1 MFPAL
6 GESKIF
12 AIELFSISKFK
23 IVHADNNRK
32 RYHEKM
38 MLAPREMEKMW
49 IWTAAQIAE
58 GRKKKGV
65 KLNYPETVAYI
76 ANYVVEGAREG
87 KTVAELMQSAR
98 SILKKGDV
106 MSGVPELIH
115 TVQVEA
121 TFPDGTKLVTVHD
134 PVQ

>member
-1 MFPAL
+1 
-6 GESKIF
+6 
-12 AIELFSISKFK
+12 
-23 IVHADNNRK
+23 
-32 RYHEKM
+32 
-38 MLAPREMEKMW
+38 MLAPREIDKMM

-58 GRKKKGV
+58 GRKKKGI

-76 ANYVVEGAREG
+76 ANFVVEGAREG
-87 KTVAELMQSAR
+87 NSVADLMKSAR
-98 SILKKGDV
+98 EVLKRNEV
-106 MSGVPELIH
+106 MPGVPEMIH

>member
-1 MFPAL
+1 L
-6 GESKIF
+6 
-12 AIELFSISKFK
+12 
-23 IVHADNNRK
+23 
-32 RYHEKM
+32 
-38 MLAPREMEKMW
+38 MLAPREIDKMM

-87 KTVAELMQSAR
+87 KGVAELMKSAR
-98 SILKKGDV
+98 EILKRNEV
-106 MSGVPELIH
+106 MSGVPDMIH
-115 TVQVEA
+115 TVQVEV

>member
-1 MFPAL
+1 
-6 GESKIF
+6 
-12 AIELFSISKFK
+12 
-23 IVHADNNRK
+23 
-32 RYHEKM
+32 M
-38 MLAPREMEKMW
+38 MLAPREIDKMM

-58 GRKKKGV
+58 GRRKKGV

-87 KTVAELMQSAR
+87 KSVAELMKSAR
-98 SILKKGDV
+98 EILTKNDV
-106 MSGVPELIH
+106 MPGVAELIH
-115 TVQVEA
+115 TVQVES

>member
-1 MFPAL
+1 
-6 GESKIF
+6 
-12 AIELFSISKFK
+12 
-23 IVHADNNRK
+23 
-32 RYHEKM
+32 M
-38 MLAPREMEKMW
+38 MLAPREIDKMM

-58 GRKKKGV
+58 GRRKKGI

-87 KTVAELMQSAR
+87 KSVAELMKSAR
-98 SILKKGDV
+98 ELLTKEDV
-106 MSGVPELIH
+106 MPGVAELIH
-115 TVQVEA
+115 TVQVES

>member
-1 MFPAL
+1 MAYQKFTW
-6 GESKIF
+6 SYIYQ
-12 AIELFSISKFK
+12 LFLNFK
-23 IVHADNNRK
+23 ISQTRTIPEVK
-32 RYHEKM
+32 FEL
-38 MLAPREMEKMW
+38 MLAPREIDKMM

-76 ANYVVEGAREG
+76 ANFVVEGAREG
-87 KTVAELMQSAR
+87 TSVADLMKSAR
-98 SILKKGDV
+98 EVLKRNDV
-106 MSGVPELIH
+106 MSGVPEMIH

>member
-1 MFPAL
+1 
-6 GESKIF
+6 
-12 AIELFSISKFK
+12 
-23 IVHADNNRK
+23 
-32 RYHEKM
+32 
-38 MLAPREMEKMW
+38 MLAPREIDKMM

-87 KTVAELMQSAR
+87 KGVAELMKTSR
-98 SILKKGDV
+98 EILKRNDV
-106 MSGVPELIH
+106 MPGVPDMIH
-115 TVQVEA
+115 TVQVEV

>member
-1 MFPAL
+1 
-6 GESKIF
+6 
-12 AIELFSISKFK
+12 
-23 IVHADNNRK
+23 
-32 RYHEKM
+32 
-38 MLAPREMEKMW
+38 MLAPREIDKMM

-58 GRKKKGV
+58 GRKNKGV

-87 KTVAELMQSAR
+87 KSVADLMKTAR
-98 SILKKGDV
+98 NILKRNDV
-106 MSGVPELIH
+106 MPGVPELIH

>member
-1 MFPAL
+1 
-6 GESKIF
+6 
-12 AIELFSISKFK
+12 
-23 IVHADNNRK
+23 
-32 RYHEKM
+32 
-38 MLAPREMEKMW
+38 MLAPREIDKMM

-58 GRKKKGV
+58 GRKNKGI
-65 KLNYPETVAYI
+65 KLNYPETVAYV

-87 KTVAELMQSAR
+87 KSVAELMKSAR
-98 SILKKGDV
+98 NVLKKTDV

-115 TVQVEA
+115 TVQVEV